1 MHLAGFRSFPEVGQ
15 PLYACQTHED
25 ALFMINRIKTR
36 RERELTQSLI
46 DKSQPMQEMKKRV
59 KGLTRMEKRKL
70 YGGDKTIM
78 YEKMGLVE
86 ESDIEKYRKKL
97 GLSKDIDLL
106 SLDVDD
112 LELLLDEQAVEEGGG
127 FKSKRNS
134 FFKRRLKDFNKEE
147 LKKILAEFKEE
158 RRKL

>member
-1 MHLAGFRSFPEVGQ
+1 
-15 PLYACQTHED
+15 
-25 ALFMINRIKTR
+25 
-36 RERELTQSLI
+36 
-46 DKSQPMQEMKKRV
+46 MQEMKKKV

-106 SLDVDD
+106 SLDIDD
-112 LELLLDEQAVEEGGG
+112 LELLLEEKAVEEGGG

-134 FFKRRLKDFNKEE
+134 IFKTRLKNFNKEE
-147 LKKILAEFKEE
+147 LKKILIEFKEE
-158 RRKL
+158 QKRIQEMDPK

>member
-1 MHLAGFRSFPEVGQ
+1 
-15 PLYACQTHED
+15 
-25 ALFMINRIKTR
+25 MINRIKIR

-46 DKSQPMQEMKKRV
+46 DKSQPMQDMKKKV

-97 GLSKDIDLL
+97 GLSKYIDLL
-106 SLDVDD
+106 SLDVDEV
-112 LELLLDEQAVEEGGG
+112 ELLLEEKAVEEGGG

-134 FFKRRLKDFNKEE
+134 YFKQRLKNFNKEE
-147 LKKILAEFKEE
+147 LKKILIEFKEE
-158 RRKL
+158 QKKLLSMDPKERV